1 MSFHDFLSGAQAGQ
15 GLFGSIDGE
24 ELQHLIKAMDAGQSD
39 PPTGGTPGAGD
50 PLRLESLEKTLT
62 RLTFTDEHCPMWR
75 NIPKEAAYSTVEE
88 YNVLNNYGAERLSA
102 FTSEGELPTADDAT
116 YTRKNVKVKFM
127 GTLRA
132 VSHPL
137 GLVRTAHGDVIAQE
151 TINGT
156 MWLMRQIEKSLF
168 FGSSSVVSTEY
179 DGFWQQMTDGD
190 TLVTDLANADL
201 TMDAIEDA
209 AEGIYGVG
217 GFGKL
222 DCLYYGSGVHKRFA
236 QNVFGTANA
245 NVRLNADNV
254 MGGPAVPGFSLK
266 RVATVFGDVDV
277 KPDVF
282 LQPNAVSAVAASGDS
297 SKRPSLASAAPTT
310 ALGGAGTVVNSFAV
324 GDYRYTCVGINQYG
338 NSADKPAGADQ
349 AVGGGDVTKK
359 IEVTLAF
366 NGSIKIGSGGVE
378 MYRSAEGGGTSEM
391 FLIDRFPWG
400 VNTAKTLGGNATSG
414 YNAGN
419 QTIVFEDKNAM
430 IAGCGLAFGFTSS
443 QNTFAFKQLA
453 PFMKVNLAQ
462 IDLRSRWAQ
471 ILYGAP
477 VLRAPKK
484 CVLFKNVKAR
494 G

>member
-24 ELQHLIKAMDAGQSD
+24 ELQHLIKAMDAGDQN

-88 YNVLNNYGAERLSA
+88 FNVLNSYGAERLSA

-168 FGSSSVVSTEY
+168 FGSSSVVETEY

-190 TLVTDLANADL
+190 TTVIDRAGGDL
-201 TMDAIEDA
+201 TMDSIEDA
-209 AEGIYGVG
+209 AEQIYGVG

-222 DCLYYGSGVHKRFA
+222 DCIYYGSGTHKRFA
-236 QNVFGTANA
+236 QNLFGTANA

-282 LQPNAVSAVAASGDS
+282 LQPNAVDSIAVSGDS
-297 SKRPSLASAAPTT
+297 SKRPSDATAQPST
-310 ALGGAGTVVNSFAV
+310 ALSAGANTVNAYAV
-324 GDYRYTCVGINQYG
+324 GNYRHLCVGLNKFG
-338 NSADKPAGADQ
+338 NSASSAAAADQ
-349 AVGGGDVTKK
+349 AMILADINKS
-359 IEVTLAF
+359 INVTLTF
-366 NGSIKIGSGGVE
+366 NGSIAPDGVE
-378 MYRSAEGGGTSEM
+378 VYRTTEAGGNQNY
-391 FLIDRFPWG
+391 FLVDRFVWG
-400 VNTAKTLGGNATSG
+400 GNTATTLGGNTTSG
-414 YNAGN
+414 YNAGAG
-419 QTIVFEDKNAM
+419 TILFEDKNAM
-430 IAGCGLAFGFTSS
+430 IAGTGLAFGFTST

-494 G
+494 D